1 MTNADPAGRHDL
13 ANLLYLMSR
22 LRDPD
27 TGCPWDVKQS
37 FRSIVPSTIEEA
49 YEVAAAI
56 ESDDFPHLQEE
67 LGDLLFQVIFYSQL
81 AKEQNLFDFHG
92 VVDGLTAK
100 LIRRHPHV
108 FPDGT
113 LESQTNTQSAQTQE
127 VKVAWEALKQLER
140 QRRGAGGLLEDV
152 PLGLPALTRA
162 AKLQKRA
169 AHVGFDW
176 REAAEVIAKVEEE
189 LSELKEAVI
198 TGAEDQQLEELGD
211 LLFSLVNLARHLRMD
226 AETALRNANAK
237 FTDRFTYIE
246 EQFRQSNQQLGPDRV
261 DLMEVYWQ
269 QAKTRAKS

>member
-113 LESQTNTQSAQTQE
+113 LESQTNTQSARTQE